1 MPLCELSAIGSV
13 IDLYWYVIKVM
24 PQIEK
29 SYASPAMCKSF
40 VFSLTSF

>member
-40 VFSLTSF
+40 VFSLHSF